1 MQNGKKGIQGMNN
14 RIILGVFFAV
24 LMTGCI
30 TLVSYKPN
38 TGMKAEQALPRL
50 ERLLWEQWG
59 AYAPNS
65 VEVTSAYFRV
75 VDDRLQYAI
84 YGNMDATTVR
94 QTFTVFFD
102 NIGSVELYDEG
113 NIFQVMLRDKVGS
126 ILFRYYQKN
135 GDKARE
141 FVDVIESLRSVSGT

>member
-1 MQNGKKGIQGMNN
+1 MNS
-14 RIILGVFFAV
+14 RLILGALFAV

-30 TLVSYKPN
+30 TLVSYVPN
-38 TGMKAEQALPRL
+38 ADMKAKQALPKL

-65 VEVTSAYFRV
+65 VEVTNSYFRV

-84 YGNMDATTVR
+84 YGNMDASTVR
-94 QTFTVFFD
+94 QTYTVFFD

-113 NIFQVMLRDKVGS
+113 NIFQVMLRDKVGG
-126 ILFRYYQKN
+126 ILFRYYQKD

-141 FVDVIESLRSVSGT
+141 LIDVIESLRSVSST

>member
-1 MQNGKKGIQGMNN
+1 MST
-14 RIILGVFFAV
+14 RLILGAFLAV

-30 TLVSYKPN
+30 TLVNYMPN
-38 TGMKAEQALPRL
+38 AGIKAEQALPRL

-65 VEVTSAYFRV
+65 VEVTSSCFRV
-75 VDDRLQYAI
+75 VDDRVQYA
-84 YGNMDATTVR
+84 YGQNFQTVGATTVR

>member
-1 MQNGKKGIQGMNN
+1 MAS
-14 RIILGVFFAV
+14 RIIPGAFLAI

-30 TLVSYKPN
+30 TLVEYTP
-38 TGMKAEQALPRL
+38 KAGIKTEQALPRL

-65 VEVTSAYFRV
+65 VEVTNSFFRV

-84 YGNMDATTVR
+84 YGNMDASTVR
-94 QTFTVFFD
+94 QTFTVYFD
-102 NIGSVELYDEG
+102 NIGSIELYDEG
-113 NIFQVMLRDKVGS
+113 NIFQVMLRDKVGG
-126 ILFRYYQKN
+126 ILFRYYQKD

-141 FVDVIESLRSVSGT
+141 LIDIIESVRSVGGA